1 MFRSKKSTM
10 TLAVKRYLYYEFS
23 NYFKYCYDIMRIIDM
38 DFSFD
43 LEPNLSDQTFLND
56 FVCLFT
62 KFFDSY

>member
-43 LEPNLSDQTFLND
+43 LEPNLSD
-56 FVCLFT
+56 
-62 KFFDSY
+62 